1 MIVRDL
7 AEARTTRR
15 HVEPKGWDS
24 TRLLLKADNMG
35 FSFHITTIYA
45 GGDLPMHYKN
55 HLEAVY
61 CIAGEGEIEDLAT
74 GETHQIRPG
83 VLYALDKNDK
93 HILRGRTEMTMA
105 CVFNPPLN
113 GLEVHDETGAYA
125 LEAEAV

>member
-1 MIVRDL
+1 MIIRDL
-7 AEARTTRR
+7 AEARTSRR
-15 HVEPKGWDS
+15 HVESKGWDS

-61 CIAGEGEIEDLAT
+61 CVAGEGEIEDLAT
-74 GETHQIRPG
+74 GEVHQIRPG

-93 HILRGRTEMTMA
+93 HILRGRTEMTMSF
-105 CVFNPPLN
+105 VFNPPLN
-113 GLEVHDETGAYA
+113 GLEGHDETGAYG

>member
-15 HVEPKGWDS
+15 HVESKGWDS
-24 TRLLLKADNMG
+24 TRLLLKSDNMG

-61 CIAGEGEIEDLAT
+61 CISGEGEIEDLAT
-74 GETHQIRPG
+74 GEVHQIRPG

-93 HILRGRTEMTMA
+93 HILRGRTDDHGMRLQPA
-105 CVFNPPLN
+105 AQRP
-113 GLEVHDETGAYA
+113 
-125 LEAEAV
+125 